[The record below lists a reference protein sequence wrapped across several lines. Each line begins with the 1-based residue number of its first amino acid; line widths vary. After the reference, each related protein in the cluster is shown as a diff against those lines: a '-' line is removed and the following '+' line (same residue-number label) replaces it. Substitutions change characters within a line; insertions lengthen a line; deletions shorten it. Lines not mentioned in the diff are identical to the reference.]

1 MIVIISS
8 ILITVNRCLSM
19 FHHDF
24 MTNERKCFL
33 FVYFDLITSKKI
45 NCIAAPE
52 ESLEI
57 NCKVSSALV
66 EIVRKINS
74 RPRYIIAKVT
84 AQGSITSSHISLI
97 IFLSYQSSYSYADW
111 LRYFKNLP

>member
-1 MIVIISS
+1 
-8 ILITVNRCLSM
+8 M
-19 FHHDF
+19 F
-24 MTNERKCFL
+24 FL
-33 FVYFDLITSKKI
+33 FVYFDLITFKKN